1 MALPMSM
8 ELNLCRLNDNQL
20 PDDRGRFENM
30 ANAEQAVSAFLL
42 SEQVKT
48 IRMKDFLFWRLQDG
62 TL

>member
-1 MALPMSM
+1 MIISFLTI
-8 ELNLCRLNDNQL
+8 
-20 PDDRGRFENM
+20 RGRVENKV
-30 ANAEQAVSAFLL
+30 NAEQAVFAILL